1 MNKFDFYQDVKV
13 TVWQRQ
19 HFTIEAETAEEAR
32 EIAKRYTQFD
42 VSCEDDVDVSE
53 VEWLCDTEELIT
65 PEENGGCATIEV
77 YEREGKYKGTLI
89 ADNAV
94 SKELSAKEEERKF
107 IGYQIDFGKELWPE
121 GLFSFQVFRTKEAA
135 TEFLEEK
142 KLEGFHLVEI
152 YEGDIEEPSF
162 IGMKPIVFK
171 ESLSE
176 QELFDLF
183 ARVFQDED
191 VDIYNEDAVYGMATH
206 LFAKSCGKIESIF
219 TWLKDDDSTGEQ
231 CWYDKFHDEV
241 VSLYCSMLKGEVRCC
256 DYCGKPMKE
265 GYYLFGEYAC
275 SDECCL
281 ALFNGDKKQ
290 MDESLSD
297 DSGDNDTYY
306 WTEWK
311 SIYKD

>member
-1 MNKFDFYQDVKV
+1 MRKYLVFYPVTNELGFERHTFDLMTD
-13 TVWQRQ
+13 
-19 HFTIEAETAEEAR
+19 EEAWKELQKLEGAR
-32 EIAKRYTQFD
+32 VYDMTRSDRNGQMLDLGDF
-42 VSCEDDVDVSE
+42 VEDYND
-53 VEWLCDTEELIT
+53 EELDGGWWSIILT
-65 PEENGGCATIEV
+65 LPEEQDE
-77 YEREGKYKGTLI
+77 EREL
-89 ADNAV
+89 
-94 SKELSAKEEERKF
+94 
-107 IGYQIDFGKELWPE
+107 IGYQIDFGEEFWPE

-142 KLEGFHLVEI
+142 KLDGFHLVEI

-191 VDIYNEDAVYGMATH
+191 VDIYNEDDVYGMATH

-231 CWYDKFHDEV
+231 CWYDEFHDEV

-256 DYCGKPMKE
+256 DYCGKPMKK

-281 ALFNGDKKQ
+281 ALFNGDKEE

-306 WTEWK
+306 WTEWE

>member
-1 MNKFDFYQDVKV
+1 MRKYLVFYPVGNELSYGRHAFDLMTD
-13 TVWQRQ
+13 
-19 HFTIEAETAEEAR
+19 EEA
-32 EIAKRYTQFD
+32 
-42 VSCEDDVDVSE
+42 
-53 VEWLCDTEELIT
+53 WEELQKLEGAMVYDMTRSDRRGRMLDMCDFIEDYNDEELDGGWWSIILT
-65 PEENGGCATIEV
+65 LPEEQV
-77 YEREGKYKGTLI
+77 
-89 ADNAV
+89 
-94 SKELSAKEEERKF
+94 EEQRKL
-107 IGYQIDFGKELWPE
+107 IGYQIDFGEEPWPE

-142 KLEGFHLVEI
+142 KLDGFHLVEI

-191 VDIYNEDAVYGMATH
+191 VDIYNEDDVYGVATH

-231 CWYDKFHDEV
+231 CWYDEFHDEV

-281 ALFNGDKKQ
+281 ALFNGDKEQ

-306 WTEWK
+306 WTEWE

>member
-1 MNKFDFYQDVKV
+1 MRKYLVFYPVGNELNYGRHAFDLMTD
-13 TVWQRQ
+13 
-19 HFTIEAETAEEAR
+19 EEAWKELQKLEGAGVYDMTR
-32 EIAKRYTQFD
+32 SDRRGRMLDMCDFI
-42 VSCEDDVDVSE
+42 EDYND
-53 VEWLCDTEELIT
+53 EELDGGWWSIILT
-65 PEENGGCATIEV
+65 LPDEQEEQ
-77 YEREGKYKGTLI
+77 
-89 ADNAV
+89 
-94 SKELSAKEEERKF
+94 RKL
-107 IGYQIDFGKELWPE
+107 IGYQIDFGEEPRPK

-183 ARVFQDED
+183 ARVFQDEN

-281 ALFNGDKKQ
+281 ALFNGDKEQ

-306 WTEWK
+306 WTEWE
-311 SIYKD
+311 SIYND